1 MRQVAYNVIFVLF
14 LFGLLLHLPPVYLD
28 PQAKKYLIVA
38 GAIAVW
44 RYTWLTVNVLRAIFY
59 KKIYFPRI
67 RKKAQK
73 LPREKLPEHVFIL
86 VTTYRIPE
94 HISIEV
100 YRGAIKEVINCV
112 KNGMRA
118 TLIASVVEKAEENL
132 VRKLWDVLEPPEG
145 ATLIVVRFAGTGKRD
160 GLAVAFRALLRKPAK
175 LQKAIVALVDGDSIL
190 TEGTILKCAQL
201 FALYPNLGAVTTDED
216 CILEEKNFTYTV
228 YKQWYKLRFAQ
239 RDIYMSSA
247 ALSRRVQT
255 LTGRMSV
262 YRGVLFL
269 DPEFTNT
276 VQYDFIEHWR
286 IGWLRFLTG
295 DDKSTWYYVL
305 KKGWEMLY
313 VPDALVWTHEDP
325 PSPSFFKGATMLMVR
340 WFGNSLRA
348 TYRAMKIPMG
358 ITTPYMWY
366 LVRDQRVTMWT
377 GLYGLLAAILAEIKW
392 GGGVLLAYI
401 WWILFTRYVVV
412 LFYGI
417 QRGYYYMS
425 WPFLLYFNQIYG
437 SLIKIYIS
445 SHLYKQKWTRQK
457 TVLAGKETKLDRLY
471 VVVSSHLETFAKV
484 LVFFI
489 LTGFSVGF
497 FDLKDVI
504 KLAQA
509 FGGR

>member
-1 MRQVAYNVIFVLF
+1 LKQIGYNIVFVLF
-14 LFGLLLHLPPVYLD
+14 LIWLALLLPPIYFD
-28 PQAKKYLIVA
+28 PEAKKYLIAA
-38 GAIAVW
+38 GAVAAW
-44 RYTWLTVNVLRAIFY
+44 RYTWLGTNVLRALFY
-59 KKIYFPRI
+59 KKIYFPKI
-67 RKKAQK
+67 RKKAQS
-73 LPREKLPEHVFIL
+73 LPREKLPEYAFIL

-100 YRGAIKEVINCV
+100 YRAAIREVINCV
-112 KNGMRA
+112 ENGMKA
-118 TLIASVVEKAEENL
+118 TLVASVVEKAEENL
-132 VRKLWDVLEPPEG
+132 VRKLWKVLNPPKN
-145 ATLIVVRFAGTGKRD
+145 ASLVVVRFAGTGKRD
-160 GLAVAFRALLRKPAK
+160 GLAVAFRTILREPAK
-175 LQKAIVALVDGDSIL
+175 LKKAVVALVDGDSIL
-190 TEGTILKCAQL
+190 TKGTILKCAEL
-201 FALYPNLGAVTTDED
+201 FALYPKLGAVTTDED
-216 CILEEKNFTYTV
+216 CYLEESNLTYTL

-247 ALSRRVQT
+247 SLSRRVQT

-269 DPEFTNT
+269 DPEFTET
-276 VQYDFIEHWR
+276 VQHDFVEHWR

-348 TYRAMKIPMG
+348 TYRAMKIPVN
-358 ITTPYMWY
+358 ITTLYMWY
-366 LVRDQRVTMWT
+366 LVRDQRITMWT
-377 GLYGLLAAILAEIKW
+377 GLYGLLAAILGEIKW
-392 GGGVLLAYI
+392 GGGILFAYL
-401 WWILFTRYVVV
+401 WWILFTRYLVTI
-412 LFYGI
+412 FYGL

-437 SLIKIYIS
+437 SLVKIFIS

-457 TVLAGKETKLDRLY
+457 TVLAGNETKLDRIY
-471 VVVSSHLETFAKV
+471 VVLSSHLELFAKI
-484 LVFFI
+484 LVFFV

-497 FDLKDVI
+497 FEIEDIANLVRLI
-504 KLAQA
+504 
-509 FGGR
+509 GRE